1 MSKLST
7 KVLRKSKGAKTSK
20 GDTLLVWYEG
30 TLADGTIFDRNYD
43 FNSLTSA
50 LPPYFQNNQ
59 GFLLQPRQPFEF
71 KLGANSVI
79 QGWEKGLKGR
89 RLGEVIEL
97 QIPSK
102 LAYGETGAGELIPP
116 GADLTFKVELLALLP
131 DKPEPVAKF
140 PSLTNIGIS
149 TQKLGLKGEDLIGFG
164 EAIIGLDSSD
174 RIIGSN
180 DRDLIAGLKGNDR
193 LFGAGGGDLL
203 IGGKGRN
210 RYLYTDTSD
219 SPDSEGQRDKIVG
232 FGKKD
237 HINLR
242 PLLDRGDLSFIDGAK
257 FRGSAGE
264 VRFAKETLR
273 VDLDGDKTADL
284 AVLMPGTDALKA
296 SNLLL

>member
-97 QIPSK
+97 QIPSDQ
-102 LAYGETGAGELIPP
+102 AYGDAGQGPIPP
-116 GADLTFKVELLALLP
+116 SADLTFKVELLALLP

-140 PSLTNIGIS
+140 PSLTNIGIN
-149 TQKLGLKGEDLIGFG
+149 TQKLGLTDEDLTGFG

-237 HINLR
+237 RINLR
-242 PLLDRGDLSFIDGAK
+242 PLLDSGDLSFIDGAK
-257 FRGSAGE
+257 FSGSAGE
-264 VRFAKETLR
+264 VRFQKETLR

>member
-1 MSKLST
+1 VSKLST

-79 QGWEKGLKGR
+79 QGWEKGLNGR

-97 QIPSK
+97 QIPSDQ
-102 LAYGETGAGELIPP
+102 AYGDAGQGPIPP

-140 PSLTNIGIS
+140 PSLTNIGIN
-149 TQKLGLKGEDLIGFG
+149 TQNLGLTDEDLTGFG

-237 HINLR
+237 RINLR

-264 VRFAKETLR
+264 VRFQKETLR

>member
-1 MSKLST
+1 M
-7 KVLRKSKGAKTSK
+7 
-20 GDTLLVWYEG
+20 
-30 TLADGTIFDRNYD
+30 
-43 FNSLTSA
+43 
-50 LPPYFQNNQ
+50 
-59 GFLLQPRQPFEF
+59 
-71 KLGANSVI
+71 
-79 QGWEKGLKGR
+79 
-89 RLGEVIEL
+89 IEL
-97 QIPSK
+97 QIPSDQ
-102 LAYGETGAGELIPP
+102 AYGDAGQGPIPP

-140 PSLTNIGIS
+140 PSLTNIGIN
-149 TQKLGLKGEDLIGFG
+149 TQNLGLTDEDLTGFG

-180 DRDLIAGLKGNDR
+180 DRDLIAALKGNDR

-237 HINLR
+237 RINLR
-242 PLLDRGDLSFIDGAK
+242 PLLDSGDLSFIDGAK
-257 FRGSAGE
+257 FSGSAGE
-264 VRFAKETLR
+264 VRFQKETLR

>member
-1 MSKLST
+1 VSKLST

-30 TLADGTIFDRNYD
+30 TLADGTIFDRNYN

-59 GFLLQPRQPFEF
+59 GFLVQPRQPFEF

-79 QGWEKGLKGR
+79 EGWEKGLKGR

-97 QIPSK
+97 QIPSDQ
-102 LAYGETGAGELIPP
+102 AYGDAGQGSIPP
-116 GADLTFKVELLALLP
+116 GSDLTFKVELLALLP
-131 DKPEPVAKF
+131 DKPQAVAKF
-140 PSLTNIGIS
+140 PSLTNIGIN
-149 TQKLGLKGEDLIGFG
+149 TKKLGLTDVDLTGFG

-180 DRDLIAGLKGNDR
+180 SRDLIAGLKGNDR

-203 IGGKGRN
+203 IGGKGTN

-237 HINLR
+237 RINLR
-242 PLLDRGDLSFIDGAK
+242 PLLDSGDLTFIDAAK
-257 FRGSAGE
+257 FSGSAGE
-264 VRFAKETLR
+264 VRFKKETLE
-273 VDLDGDKTADL
+273 VDLDGDKAADL
-284 AVLMPGTDALKA
+284 AVLIPGTDVLKA

>member
-79 QGWEKGLKGR
+79 QGWEKGLNGR

-97 QIPSK
+97 QIPSDQ
-102 LAYGETGAGELIPP
+102 AYGDAGQGPIPP

-237 HINLR
+237 RINFR
-242 PLLDRGDLSFIDGAK
+242 PLLDSGDLSFIDGAK
-257 FRGSAGE
+257 FSGSAGE
-264 VRFAKETLR
+264 VRFQKETLR